1 VQEEHE
7 DLIVTLL
14 NAGVLPVI
22 LSWMRRQYVPP
33 NRWLTFSGLHVA
45 VY

>member
-1 VQEEHE
+1 MYCTVDRLESKDVQEEHE

-22 LSWMRRQYVPP
+22 LS
-33 NRWLTFSGLHVA
+33 
-45 VY
+45 